1 MISSSN
7 NHFDHISI
15 LKILKIRPFT
25 NPIGEKLAKNRAKLF
40 SVKVLK
46 GVEWKN
52 CMKIYLK

>member
-7 NHFDHISI
+7 NHFDHTSI

-46 GVEWKN
+46 DVEWKN
-52 CMKIYLK
+52 CIEMYTK